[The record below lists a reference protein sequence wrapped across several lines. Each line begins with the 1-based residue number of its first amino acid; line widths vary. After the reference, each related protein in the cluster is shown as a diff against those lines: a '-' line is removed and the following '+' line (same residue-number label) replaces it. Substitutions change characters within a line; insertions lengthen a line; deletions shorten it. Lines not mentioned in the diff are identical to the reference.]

1 MRREKDVRRD
11 EESKEMARQDK
22 IREER
27 KSRRLGE
34 TRQDKTNK
42 RQKGSKGKGYES
54 TSFPPLL
61 LLSS

>member
-34 TRQDKTNK
+34 TRQDKT
-42 RQKGSKGKGYES
+42 S
-54 TSFPPLL
+54 
-61 LLSS
+61 